1 MLVGSTAGS
10 VRELDED
17 WADGRVMDSFFM
29 LRRDR
34 GLLGEGR
41 IKESASEVVEERVD
55 AEAELSL
62 EKKATPGLKRG
73 VSMRR
78 GAGGPFLRG
87 GRVDCG
93 RGVAASMLL
102 VGSTRRRVD
111 SCSCGAAGGDDP
123 EKKRKKGEKSTGEK
137 EKEKR
142 TGRGGDPA
150 RTRRGRRRRRTRGRR
165 DRPPTITELGRFA
178 HCTTLFVR
186 LCSAWRIG
194 RRPIRPIAARGS
206 HPHLLSTP
214 VPLVP
219 PPSCAASPAL
229 SPPTP
234 PSLAVFC
241 VLLALSLLRNSAPPP
256 LLLRESVAWRLR
268 RPPICAASQ
277 G

>member
-1 MLVGSTAGS
+1 MLVGSTAGR

-111 SCSCGAAGGDDP
+111 SCS
-123 EKKRKKGEKSTGEK
+123 
-137 EKEKR
+137 
-142 TGRGGDPA
+142 
-150 RTRRGRRRRRTRGRR
+150 
-165 DRPPTITELGRFA
+165 
-178 HCTTLFVR
+178 
-186 LCSAWRIG
+186 
-194 RRPIRPIAARGS
+194 
-206 HPHLLSTP
+206 
-214 VPLVP
+214 
-219 PPSCAASPAL
+219 
-229 SPPTP
+229 
-234 PSLAVFC
+234 
-241 VLLALSLLRNSAPPP
+241 
-256 LLLRESVAWRLR
+256 
-268 RPPICAASQ
+268 
-277 G
+277 